1 MCENF
6 FDSCR
11 YKVNFK
17 CDLNKYVVNY
27 IIQVFKI

>member
-17 CDLNKYVVNY
+17 CGLNKYVVNY